1 MDPSVAVI
9 VPCRNER
16 DFIEDCVR
24 QLLCQRAAPAAYE
37 VVVVDGMSDD
47 GTRAILGRLAGEDA
61 RVRVLDNPG
70 RIVSSALN
78 LGIAATASDVV
89 IRVDGHARVAP
100 DFVRTNLELL
110 DEHPDAWSV
119 GGPIVHRGR
128 GRFARGVAAA
138 MSSLLGAGGAR
149 HRLEDYE
156 GYAEGAVFPAIRRE
170 VFARIGEFDEA
181 LVRNQDDEFNFRM
194 TAAGG
199 KIFISPRV
207 RHEYFVRGSARKLF
221 RQYLQYAYWKV
232 QVMRKHKKVI
242 AWRHLVPA
250 LFVVGAP
257 ICAVAA
263 LVAPPASFAALLPL
277 WLYAGIVTGFFA
289 SLLAQKRDPGVAAS
303 AAAAVVIMH
312 VAYGLGTLVGLVSPK
327 SARRAMEGISR

>member
-1 MDPSVAVI
+1 MPPSVAVI

-24 QLLCQRAAPAAYE
+24 QLLRQEATPPGYE

-47 GTRAILGRLAGEDA
+47 GTRAVLRRLCDEHP
-61 RVRVLDNPG
+61 RVRLFDNPA

-78 LGIAATASDVV
+78 IGIRATASDVV

-100 DFVRTNLELL
+100 DFVRTNLQLL
-110 DEHPDAWSV
+110 DEHPEAWSV

-170 VFARIGEFDEA
+170 VFARIGGFDET
-181 LVRNQDDEFNFRM
+181 LVRNQDDEFNFRI
-194 TAAGG
+194 TTAGG

-221 RQYLQYAYWKV
+221 RQYLQYAFWKV
-232 QVMRKHKKVI
+232 QVMRKHRKVI
-242 AWRHLVPA
+242 ALRHLVPA

-257 ICAVAA
+257 ACAVAA
-263 LVAPPASFAALLPL
+263 LLAPPASLAALAPL
-277 WLYAGIVTGFFA
+277 WLYGAIVTGFFIWM
-289 SLLAQKRDPGVAAS
+289 LARERDAGVAAC
-303 AAAAVVIMH
+303 AAVAVVIMH
-312 VAYGLGTLVGLVSPK
+312 VAYGLGTLVGVVSPR
-327 SARRAMEGISR
+327 SAPAMEGISR

>member
-1 MDPSVAVI
+1 MPASVAVI

-24 QLLCQRAAPAAYE
+24 QLLRQEAAPADYE
-37 VVVVDGMSDD
+37 IVVVDGMSDD
-47 GTRAILGRLAGEDA
+47 GTRAILRRLCAEHP
-61 RVRVLDNPG
+61 RVRLLDNPR

-78 LGIAATASDVV
+78 LGIGATSSDVV

-100 DFVRTNLELL
+100 DFVRANLQLL
-110 DEHPDAWSV
+110 DEHPEAWSV

-138 MSSLLGAGGAR
+138 MSSLFGAGGAR
-149 HRLEDYE
+149 HRLESYE

-170 VFARIGEFDEA
+170 VFARIGGFDET
-181 LVRNQDDEFNFRM
+181 LVRNQDDELNFRI
-194 TAAGG
+194 TGAGG

-207 RHEYFVRGSARKLF
+207 RHEYFVRATAPKLF
-221 RQYLQYAYWKV
+221 RQYLQYAFWKV

-242 AWRHLVPA
+242 ALRHLVPA

-257 ICAVAA
+257 VCVVAA
-263 LVAPPASFAALLPL
+263 VLAPPASFAALAPL
-277 WLYAGIVTGFFA
+277 WLYGALVAGFFL
-289 SLLAQKRDPGVAAS
+289 SRLARERDPGVAAA

-312 VAYGLGTLVGLVSPK
+312 VAYGLGTLVGIASPRR
-327 SARRAMEGISR
+327 ARPAMEGISR